1 MQANYT
7 SACALMHM
15 GAEPQVA
22 VRRAGQT
29 FRVGSIASVSRCPQ
43 YVRSASN
50 SGHAGSHPQLPR
62 RRRPLAAFSFA
73 IRSKIAF
80 RRFGVLKLL
89 GARGGALSP
98 LELCR

>member
-29 FRVGSIASVSRCPQ
+29 LRVGSIASFPRL
-43 YVRSASN
+43 RHM
-50 SGHAGSHPQLPR
+50 SGQRAISDMR
-62 RRRPLAAFSFA
+62 RDRTLAAFSFA
-73 IRSKIAF
+73 IRSKF
-80 RRFGVLKLL
+80 SFVRFGVLELL
-89 GARGGALSP
+89 VARVVP
-98 LELCR
+98 LEPCR